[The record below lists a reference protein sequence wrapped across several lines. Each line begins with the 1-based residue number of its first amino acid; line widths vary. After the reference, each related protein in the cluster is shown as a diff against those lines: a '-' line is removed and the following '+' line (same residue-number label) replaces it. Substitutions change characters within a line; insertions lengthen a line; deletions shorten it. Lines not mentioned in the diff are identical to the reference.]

1 MRRHQLIAL
10 ILASALITL
19 DGTAATIALPAIGRE
34 LSASMPRL
42 QWIAN
47 APLLALAAML
57 LPAGTFGDRFGHVR
71 LLRIGLMLF
80 VAASAVCAAAS
91 SNGAMI
97 AARLG
102 QGAGGAL
109 VLPAAL
115 AMLRA
120 AHDDAAERTRIFGLW
135 AAWTGVAGA
144 VGPLVAGVLVDAWS
158 WRAIFMMSAA
168 IGVVAA
174 VLLQREAG
182 ARAVIR
188 DERVSGVATASLV
201 VLLGALAY
209 ALMRAARHGMSD
221 PVLLVPCAL
230 AVAAGVTFVRDP
242 RRQVLLPPELLRAR
256 NCVAANATD
265 FALYFGMFGLSFVL
279 SVYVQQVLH
288 YSAMWAA
295 IVLLPISIMLLLAER
310 FGRLTSSIGTKP
322 LVIIGALTAAGGIA
336 WIGTAP
342 HPIPFWSH
350 IIAGTTMFGLGMSVA
365 VSALTHAAVAAV
377 PADCAGAA
385 SGLNHAVVRA
395 AGVMAVAA
403 LGSIATPGPS
413 KVISTEGFHHA
424 VLLCAAIVAVGGV
437 AGAKLRDL
445 EAGGVGA
452 AS

>member
-1 MRRHQLIAL
+1 MRRRQLTAL

-19 DGTAATIALPAIGRE
+19 DGTAATVALPAIGRE
-34 LSASMPRL
+34 LSASMPQL
-42 QWIAN
+42 QWIVN

-57 LPAGTFGDRFGHVR
+57 LPAGTLSDRFGHVR

-80 VAASAVCAAAS
+80 VAASAVCATAS
-91 SNGAMI
+91 SNGAII

-115 AMLRA
+115 AMLRV
-120 AHDDAAERTRIFGLW
+120 AHDDAAERLRLFGLW

-144 VGPLVAGVLVDAWS
+144 VGPLVAGVLVDDWS
-158 WRAIFMMSAA
+158 WRAIFMTSAV
-168 IGVVAA
+168 IGAGAA

-182 ARAVIR
+182 ARSVTR
-188 DERVSGVATASLV
+188 DERVSAVATASLV
-201 VLLGALAY
+201 VLLGAVAY
-209 ALMRAARHGMSD
+209 ALMRAARHGMND
-221 PVLLVPCAL
+221 PVLLVSCAL

-288 YSAMWAA
+288 YSAVWAA
-295 IVLLPISIMLLLAER
+295 VVLLPISIMLLLAER

-322 LVIIGALTAAGGIA
+322 LVIVGALTAGGGIA
-336 WIGTAP
+336 WIAGAP

-350 IIAGTTMFGLGMSVA
+350 IITGTTMFGLGMSVA

-403 LGSIATPGPS
+403 LGSIATPGGS
-413 KVISTEGFHHA
+413 EVISTDGFRHA
-424 VLLCAAIVAVGGV
+424 VWLCAAIVATGGIAGAQLRERDAGGV
-437 AGAKLRDL
+437 A
-445 EAGGVGA
+445 A

>member
-1 MRRHQLIAL
+1 MWRRQLIAL

-34 LSASMPRL
+34 LSASMPQL
-42 QWIAN
+42 QWIVN

-57 LPAGTFGDRFGHVR
+57 LPAGTFSDRFGHVR

-120 AHDDAAERTRIFGLW
+120 AHDDAAERTRLFGLW

-158 WRAIFMMSAA
+158 WRAIFMMSAV

-182 ARAVIR
+182 ARSVTRYA
-188 DERVSGVATASLV
+188 RVSSVATASLV

-209 ALMRAARHGMSD
+209 ALMRAARHGMND

-288 YSAMWAA
+288 YSALWAA
-295 IVLLPISIMLLLAER
+295 IVLMPISIMLLLAER

-322 LVIIGALTAAGGIA
+322 LVIVGALTAGGGVA
-336 WIGTAP
+336 WIGGAP

-350 IIAGTTMFGLGMSVA
+350 IITGTTMFGLGMSIA
-365 VSALTHAAVAAV
+365 VSSLTHAAVAAV

-403 LGSIATPGPS
+403 LGSIATPGAS
-413 KVISTEGFHHA
+413 QVISTEGFRHA
-424 VLLCAAIVAVGGV
+424 LLLCAAIVATGGI
-437 AGAKLRDL
+437 AGAQLRER
-445 EAGGVGA
+445 EAGGVAA